1 MSIARALV
9 KQPPLILC
17 DEPTGALDAA
27 TGLAILDLLRGM
39 VLAEGRT
46 VLVVTHN
53 EALAALATRLLRL
66 QDGIVVTDER
76 RAVATAFLSR

>member
-1 MSIARALV
+1 VSIARALV

-53 EALAALATRLLRL
+53 EALAALATRQLRL